1 MKSIFMRS
9 FLVMAGTVLLSLSIF
24 CVAFASLSY
33 NMVLNDKK
41 ETLDA
46 TASIVSI
53 TASAKATEHELSDW
67 DMRMTIS
74 LIAKATAVH
83 ITICDNNGVV
93 VSCSDEELLSPR
105 LGRVLPEYV
114 LATID
119 RYGKYGAR
127 TDLNGYYDSI
137 QYVTGRAVLSPYTS
151 ETLGYVFVS
160 VRANEMLMIW
170 RAFATLFFMV
180 ASGVMLI
187 SLITSLVLTGKNAAP
202 IREMA
207 EVARKISSGDL
218 SARVRARKD
227 DEMGELIDSFNHMA
241 DSIARSENL
250 RREFIAN
257 MSHELKTPMTTISGF
272 VDGLLDGTVP
282 PEQQERYLRIISDET
297 RRLSRLV
304 RKMLELSRMQSIDPK
319 TIAASSFDLTEVARK
334 VILSQEAKIT
344 QKSIEVDLLM
354 PEEPLIVKG
363 EEDDITQ
370 VLYNIVDNAV
380 KFSDAGGRLKLSIW
394 KKGDKAYVSTVNTG
408 ESIPEEELPFI
419 FERFHKTD
427 RSRSMDKEG
436 VGLGL
441 YIVKSIISG
450 YGEDI
455 YVKSRDRQ
463 TEFIFTL
470 TIKEGGKPKDTEGKR
485 LKPGEA
491 QGSEGSV

>member
-1 MKSIFMRS
+1 MKSIFMRN
-9 FLVMAGTVLLSLSIF
+9 FLVMAGIVLLSLSIF
-24 CVAFASLSY
+24 CIAFASLSY

-41 ETLDA
+41 ETLKA

-53 TASAKATEHELSDW
+53 TASAKATEYDLSDW

-74 LIAKATAVH
+74 SIAQASAVH

-93 VSCSDEELLSPR
+93 VSCSDEELMSPR
-105 LGRVLPEYV
+105 LGKILPEHV

-119 RYGKYGAR
+119 RYGKYSAK

-137 QYVTGRAVLSPYTS
+137 QYIAGMAVLSPFTS
-151 ETLGYVFVS
+151 DTLGYVLVS
-160 VRANEMLMIW
+160 ARANEMVMIW
-170 RAFATLFFMV
+170 RAFATMFFAV
-180 ASGVMLI
+180 ACGVMLI
-187 SLITSLVLTGKNAAP
+187 SLIASLVLTGKHAAP

-207 EVARKISSGDL
+207 EVARKFSSGDF
-218 SARVRARKD
+218 SARVRARRD
-227 DEMGELIDSFNHMA
+227 DEMGELIESFNHMS

-257 MSHELKTPMTTISGF
+257 VSHELKTPMTAIAGF
-272 VDGLLDGTVP
+272 ADGLLDGTIP
-282 PEQQERYLRIISDET
+282 PDQRDRYLRIISDET

-304 RKMLELSRMQSIDPK
+304 RRMLEITRMQSIDPK
-319 TIAASSFDLTEVARK
+319 SLAASSFELTEVARK
-334 VILSQEAKIT
+334 VILSHEAKIT
-344 QKSIEVDLLM
+344 QKSIEVELLV
-354 PEEPLIVKG
+354 PEEPLFVKG

-380 KFSDAGGRLKLSIW
+380 KFSDRGGKLRLSIW
-394 KKGDKAYVSTVNTG
+394 KKGDKAYVSTINTG
-408 ESIPEEELPFI
+408 EGIPEDELPYI

-427 RSRSMDKEG
+427 RSRSKDREG

-463 TEFIFTL
+463 TEFVFTL
-470 TIKEGGKPKDTEGKR
+470 TLRDSSRLKDHEGKR
-485 LKPGEA
+485 LKS
-491 QGSEGSV
+491 SETKENENNI

>member
-1 MKSIFMRS
+1 MRN
-9 FLVMAGTVLLSLSIF
+9 FLVMAGIVLLSLSIF
-24 CVAFASLSY
+24 CIAFASLSY

-41 ETLDA
+41 ETLQA

-53 TASAKATEHELSDW
+53 AASAKATEYELSDW

-74 LIAKATAVH
+74 SIAQASAAH
-83 ITICDNNGVV
+83 ITICDNNGIV
-93 VSCSDEELLSPR
+93 VSCSDEELMSPR
-105 LGRVLPEYV
+105 LGKRLPEHA
-114 LATID
+114 LAAID
-119 RYGKYGAR
+119 RYGEYSAR

-137 QYVTGRAVLSPYTS
+137 QYIAGIAISSPYTS
-151 ETLGYVFVS
+151 ETLGYVLVS
-160 VRANEMLMIW
+160 ARANEMVMIW
-170 RAFATLFFMV
+170 RAFATIFFTV

-187 SLITSLVLTGKNAAP
+187 SLIASLVLTGKNAAP

-207 EVARKISSGDL
+207 EVARRFSSGDF

-227 DEMGELIDSFNHMA
+227 DEMGELIESFNHMA

-257 MSHELKTPMTTISGF
+257 VSHELKTPMTTISGF
-272 VDGLLDGTVP
+272 ADGLLDGTIAP
-282 PEQQERYLRIISDET
+282 DQKDRYLRIISDET

-304 RKMLELSRMQSIDPK
+304 RRMLEITRMQSIDPK
-319 TIAASSFDLTEVARK
+319 NLATSGFDLTEVARK
-334 VILSQEAKIT
+334 VILSHEAKIT
-344 QKSIEVDLLM
+344 QKSIEIALLM
-354 PEEPLIVKG
+354 PEEPLYVKG

-380 KFSDAGGRLKLSIW
+380 KFSDQGGILKLSIW
-394 KKGDKAYVSTVNTG
+394 KKGDKAYVSTINSG
-408 ESIPEEELPFI
+408 EVIPEDELPFI

-455 YVKSRDRQ
+455 YVKSRNRQ
-463 TEFIFTL
+463 TEFVFTL
-470 TIKEGGKPKDTEGKR
+470 TLRDGSKLKDHEGKR
-485 LKPGEA
+485 LKS
-491 QGSEGSV
+491 SETQDSENSV